1 MITETKKCPK
11 CGSEQLIKNGKTGGG
26 KQKFRCHSCGATG
39 TLDATWRYTEE
50 EKERILSALKTLA
63 AFVETM
69 EVSQSCQSC
78 LH

>member
-1 MITETKKCPK
+1 VISSRASLKSFMSQMRNEAMSVKP
-11 CGSEQLIKNGKTGGG
+11 
-26 KQKFRCHSCGATG
+26 
-39 TLDATWRYTEE
+39 E